1 MQTLKLDDEL
11 MEWVWAGEKNGTS
24 RLGKREI
31 ELDDLLLTATNGTVG
46 DIVVTVKSVT
56 YTKLKDIPMSI
67 INSEGYKS
75 LEELTTTLLKFYP
88 DIKGD
93 DLFTIIEW
101 Y

>member
-1 MQTLKLDDEL
+1 
-11 MEWVWAGEKNGTS
+11 
-24 RLGKREI
+24 
-31 ELDDLLLTATNGTVG
+31 
-46 DIVVTVKSVT
+46 
-56 YTKLKDIPMSI
+56 MSI